1 MKKLIFILVTLGIG
15 NAMPSYTVK
24 KGDTL
29 SGISRATGYSVDE
42 LANYNR
48 IDPNMIRV
56 GQQLSIPYR
65 YPGAEM
71 SEAMGAVPTS
81 RAQVVDVLT
90 PEEKA
95 LLNTISFAE
104 GTTAG
109 YGTLFGGKVL
119 PELEKGQ
126 YSVRDIINMSKS
138 KMLPD
143 GKTPAGY
150 GKYKGKE
157 SGATGKYQLM
167 GQTLEEEAK
176 KQGIDLDDKFTP
188 ELQDRIMINRI
199 KRFRN
204 IDINDLRNRGLTQ
217 DTLDKLAKEFA
228 SFPYSG
234 EKTPYRVG
242 KGKSY
247 YDQPTKPAKEIIDF
261 YNKTL
266 LGK

>member
-1 MKKLIFILVTLGIG
+1 MKKLIIILITLGIG
-15 NAMPSYTVK
+15 NAMPTYTIK
-24 KGDTL
+24 PGDTL
-29 SGISRATGYSVDE
+29 YRISKATGYSVDE

-71 SEAMGAVPTS
+71 SEAVPTS
-81 RAQVVDVLT
+81 RAQVVDLLS
-90 PEEKA
+90 PEERA

-104 GTTAG
+104 GTKSG

-126 YSVRDIINMSKS
+126 YSVREIINMSKS
-138 KMLPD
+138 KMLPN

-167 GQTLEEEAK
+167 GKTIEDEARI
-176 KQGIDLDDKFTP
+176 QGIDLDDKFTP

-204 IDINDLRNRGLTQ
+204 ININDLKNRGLTQ
-217 DTLDKLAKEFA
+217 DILDKLAKEFA

-234 EKTPYRVG
+234 EKTPHRVG

-247 YDQPTKPAKEIIDF
+247 YDQPTKPAKDIIDF
-261 YNKTL
+261 YNRAL
-266 LGK
+266 IGK